1 MTTKNSRENP
11 VSSSDSTSIAS
22 TVKFTLLEMNEIKE
36 VFHTMKTCRASATNS
51 KRLQSAKY
59 ALQ

>member
-22 TVKFTLLEMNEIKE
+22 TVKFTLLEMNEIKR
-36 VFHTMKTCRASATNS
+36 FPT
-51 KRLQSAKY
+51 Q
-59 ALQ
+59 